1 MLKRLHA
8 RSEWKNLFVCGDST
22 VMATGAP
29 ATVVSGVGAANMV
42 LRSLDRRDR
51 RGTEYDRRKFPHQ
64 FVEFVDTPYRRPA
77 VGADEEITPQ
87 NAAWAAGQCQGCE
100 EPACVRDCPAHID
113 IPGVL
118 RRMEAGNFTGA
129 ARELHLA
136 SPFGGLCGTV
146 CPAGQLCERYCY
158 RRSFAGQPV
167 RIAELLR
174 WVAGTASFDS
184 GLRPSAQDAPLSA
197 TSNRNAFG
205 ARVAVLGGNLAGWTC
220 AAYLALAGW
229 QVDVLDSHDLPTAV
243 VGAARAELETVL
255 GLGVRFLGGQQ
266 PARFDAGPYAAVC
279 LASDEWAEQWGLT
292 EDSKL
297 FIAAPDAHALSPAA
311 AIAAGRAAAF

>member
-1 MLKRLHA
+1 M
-8 RSEWKNLFVCGDST
+8 CGDST

-42 LRSLDRRDR
+42 LRALRKP
-51 RGTEYDRRKFPHQ
+51 EYDVRKFPRQFVQ
-64 FVEFVDTPYRRPA
+64 FVETPYRRPA
-77 VGADEEITPQ
+77 VSDADQITPE
-87 NAAWAAGQCQGCE
+87 NAALVAAQCQGCE
-100 EPACVRDCPAHID
+100 EPACVADCPAHID

-118 RRMEAGNFTGA
+118 RRMEAGNFAGA

-205 ARVAVLGGNLAGWTC
+205 ARVAVLGGNPAGWTC

-229 QVDVLDSHDLPTAV
+229 QVDVLDSHDPPQPGWARRGPSLRPCWAWESVSSAGSNRPGSTPAHTPPCAWPRTNGRSSGASRKIASCSSQHPT
-243 VGAARAELETVL
+243 RMPC
-255 GLGVRFLGGQQ
+255 RPPPQ
-266 PARFDAGPYAAVC
+266 
-279 LASDEWAEQWGLT
+279 
-292 EDSKL
+292 
-297 FIAAPDAHALSPAA
+297 
-311 AIAAGRAAAF
+311 